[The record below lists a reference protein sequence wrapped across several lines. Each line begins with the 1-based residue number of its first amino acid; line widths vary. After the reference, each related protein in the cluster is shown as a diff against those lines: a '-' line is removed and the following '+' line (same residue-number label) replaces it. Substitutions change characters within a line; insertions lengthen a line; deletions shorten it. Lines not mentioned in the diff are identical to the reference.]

1 MDPNDV
7 NALVMALSGRN
18 PPGPPP
24 MPQDGPPQGMPPPGG
39 QPMDL
44 RTQGLIN
51 ALQQGGPQLGQTLI
65 EHANQERQF
74 QSQAPLRTAQAQHA
88 QAQADELRQRMRNE
102 GPQAAL
108 EGQTPGVYEMLTKR
122 ASVPK
127 FAVNPV
133 NGALYDTRTGLGA
146 GGKPAGG
153 GSGLTGDALDQLAE
167 QFHTT
172 GALPPVGRGAG
183 AAMTIKSIVNR
194 AAELHPEGDLAGNKA
209 GYKADSASLASQQ
222 EILDNAE
229 GWERT
234 GKANLGVL
242 LDVAQK
248 LKDTGSPW
256 LNGPVRTF
264 MEKGAGDPNQTA
276 FKAAHATVVNEYAK
290 ILSGAQGSGSV
301 TEGARH
307 EAESMLP
314 LDSTFEQMAAAA
326 RILDTDAGN
335 RIGSARQQV
344 ATIRG
349 RASGKAPAA
358 PAAQAAGAQDNS
370 ALRKKYG
377 L

>member
-1 MDPNDV
+1 MLAGPQQ
-7 NALVMALSGRN
+7 G
-18 PPGPPP
+18 PG
-24 MPQDGPPQGMPPPGG
+24 
-39 QPMDL
+39 MDL

-51 ALQQGGPQLGQTLI
+51 ALAEGGPGLGQQLT
-65 EHANQERQF
+65 ENANKQQQF
-74 QSQAPLRTAQAQHA
+74 QSQAPLRNAQAQHA
-88 QAQADELRQRMRNE
+88 QAQAAELRQRTQNE
-102 GPQAAL
+102 GPQEAL

-127 FAVNPV
+127 FQVNPATGGV
-133 NGALYDTRTGLGA
+133 FDARTGQAAA
-146 GGKPAGG
+146 GGKAGG
-153 GSGLTGDALDQLAE
+153 GSGLTPEALDQLAE

-172 GALPPVGRGAG
+172 GALPPVGRGAN
-183 AAMTIKSIVNR
+183 AALTIKQIVNR
-194 AAELHPEGDLAGNKA
+194 AAELHPDGDLAGNKA

-222 EILDNAE
+222 KILDNAE
-229 GWERT
+229 SWERT
-234 GKANLGVL
+234 GKANLNVL
-242 LDVAQK
+242 LGVAQN

-276 FKAAHATVVNEYAK
+276 FRAAHATVVNEYAK

-326 RILDTDAGN
+326 RILDADAGN
-335 RIGSARQQV
+335 RIGSARHQV

-349 RASGKAPAA
+349 RASGKAATSPPAA
-358 PAAQAAGAQDNS
+358 SQAAPVDSA